1 MVKNRVLIFLV
12 ALMLILNPV
21 LALANNTDNI
31 LNVELSANGIKDV
44 IVYLKDDIHLS
55 GEIAKES
62 SNDEHRDINYIEGL
76 KDAAQNSQSRVI
88 EILKENLES
97 GKVIEYTPF
106 YITNAV
112 HVKADLDVLKE
123 INALPEVSKIYFN
136 DNVEMELST
145 ISSLSTPNEVKKWNH
160 DELNLPRVR
169 DELGLDGSGVTIGFI
184 DSGVD
189 WTHPSIKTKWR
200 GYNVETGETEAK
212 YSWLDLVGDS
222 ELPTDE
228 YSHGTAIV
236 SIAVAGSG
244 ENPNLMGIAPGAKW
258 IAARAF
264 VEKNTTNVNII
275 KAAEWMLAPGGD
287 PSMAP
292 DIINNSWGGESSAN
306 PWFRDIIVAWKSV
319 GILPVFAAGNSID
332 VEAKPGSIE
341 NPANLLNT
349 LSVGAVDVDLKLA
362 KFSKRGPSAF
372 DNTGTI
378 IKPEL
383 VAPGNNVR
391 AAIINGGYA
400 KMYGTSIATPHIS
413 GLAAL
418 MKEQNPNATPS
429 IIEKA
434 LINSATPLVDEEYPE
449 SPNMGYGYGLPDAYK
464 AVKAMKVADN
474 YTRISG
480 LNRFETAIKI
490 SNNYYPQGA
499 DVVYL
504 TGGYAYTDALVMSP
518 LTNIED
524 GPVLLAEKDEV
535 NKSTIEE
542 IKRLNPSKIYVIGGR
557 NTISENAVDALS
569 KEVNAEVERIQGKDR
584 YETSLV
590 IAKRVNEHKEVSEA
604 FMVNG
609 YSEVDAISI
618 SGIAKDRNIP
628 IILTDGKS
636 LSDDHYELFNGLN
649 IESSTVIGGPTTVSD
664 KLIENLSEIGYST
677 ERIGGD
683 DRFETSLMINK
694 KYISEADS
702 VMIAN
707 GLKPVDALTAGAI
720 AGSYR
725 MPTILIVSNSIPAGV
740 KEYIDSIGVK
750 SYIILGGL
758 NSITDETVHEL
769 IK

>member
-1 MVKNRVLIFLV
+1 MKNRVLIFLI
-12 ALMLILNPV
+12 ALILVLNPV
-21 LALANNTDNI
+21 FAIADDTDNI
-31 LNVELSANGIKDV
+31 INLELSANGIKDV
-44 IVYLKDDIHLS
+44 IVYLKEDIHLS
-55 GEIAKES
+55 GEIAKEQADDDNS
-62 SNDEHRDINYIEGL
+62 DANYIEGL
-76 KDAAQNSQSRVI
+76 KEAAENSQSRVI
-88 EILKENLES
+88 DILEENLEN

-106 YITNAV
+106 FITNAI
-112 HVKADLDVLKE
+112 HVVANLDVLKE
-123 INALPEVSKIYFN
+123 IKALPEVSGIYYN
-136 DNVEMELST
+136 DNIEMELST

-160 DELNLPRVR
+160 DELNLGRVR
-169 DELGLDGSGVTIGFI
+169 EELGLDGNGVTIGFI

-189 WTHPSIKTKWR
+189 WTHPAIKTKWR
-200 GYNVETGETEAK
+200 GYDVETGETEAK

-236 SIAVAGSG
+236 SIAVAGVG
-244 ENPNLMGIAPGAKW
+244 ENPNLLGVAPGAKW

-287 PSMAP
+287 PSKAP

-372 DNTGTI
+372 DNTGSI

-391 AAIINGGYA
+391 AAIVNGGYA

-418 MKEQNPNATPS
+418 MKQQNPNATPS
-429 IIEKA
+429 ILEKA
-434 LINSATPLVDEEYPE
+434 MINSAKPLVDEEYPE
-449 SPNMGYGYGLPDAYK
+449 SPNMGYGYGLPDAYQAIK
-464 AVKAMKVADN
+464 SISSKDN

-490 SNNYYPQGA
+490 SNKYYPQGA

-524 GPVLLAEKDEV
+524 GPILLAEKDEV
-535 NKSTIEE
+535 NRSTIEE
-542 IKRLNPSKIYVIGGR
+542 IKRLNPSKIYIIGGP
-557 NTISENAVDALS
+557 NTISEAAEDSLNEEVDV
-569 KEVNAEVERIQGKDR
+569 EIERIQGADR
-584 YETSLV
+584 YETSLK
-590 IAKRVNEHKEVSEA
+590 IAQKINDYGVSEI
-604 FMVNG
+604 FIVNG
-609 YSEVDAISI
+609 YSEADAISI
-618 SGIAKDRNIP
+618 SGIAKDRNTP
-628 IILTDGKS
+628 IILTDGKG
-636 LSDDHYELFNGLN
+636 LSDDHHALFNELS
-649 IESSTVIGGPTTVSD
+649 IESATVIGGKTTVSET
-664 KLIENLSEIGYST
+664 LFEELSGIGYNT

-683 DRFETSLMINK
+683 NRFETSLMINK
-694 KYISEADS
+694 KYISESDS
-702 VMIAN
+702 AMIAN
-707 GLKPVDALTAGAI
+707 GLNPVDALTAGAI

-725 MPTILIVSNSIPAGV
+725 NPTILIVSDNIPEGV
-740 KEYIDSIGVK
+740 KEYIDSLGVK

-758 NSITDETVHEL
+758 NSIKDETVLEL